1 MHDVAKI
8 QNYQHVINTI
18 DVPAD
23 WMAQLSTVLEARQ
36 NDDYTIQK
44 LLKLMVDITTID
56 NISIAI
62 PDQTVFRLS
71 IARVKLKMGFIV
83 LPYSILF
90 VVHLNPVLFWLF
102 EKVLSVLKPLIVK
115 RCRHSILVIEIIAY

>member
-44 LLKLMVDITTID
+44 LLKLMVNITT
-56 NISIAI
+56 
-62 PDQTVFRLS
+62 
-71 IARVKLKMGFIV
+71 
-83 LPYSILF
+83 
-90 VVHLNPVLFWLF
+90 
-102 EKVLSVLKPLIVK
+102 
-115 RCRHSILVIEIIAY
+115 